1 MATHIIKNPL
11 TSLPYEKFDQVAIEF
26 VSPHVTN
33 YLKVKIAFSFNFLN
47 FNNVTKYQILST
59 FPKQFNSDILKIIQA
74 YVFQNKAKIKLSIE
88 VGFEDDFSI
97 SMRDIC

>member
-1 MATHIIKNPL
+1 
-11 TSLPYEKFDQVAIEF
+11 
-26 VSPHVTN
+26 
-33 YLKVKIAFSFNFLN
+33 
-47 FNNVTKYQILST
+47 VTKYQILST